1 MLPFFR
7 NPGKRIQIVAII
19 QFFVMSLGMI
29 VGGIVL
35 LDSGIGEAL
44 GIVMILV
51 GPAVSYVINLMVSGF
66 GSLVENSEYMSRP
79 VVVRSAV
86 PQSPAPASVS
96 APAPARSPAPAP
108 APAPARTAAPA
119 PAPTPAP
126 APAPVPDD
134 ESTDPDEMNV
144 AMPPKDDLETIK
156 ASLIEEL
163 GNTEITD
170 ENDLRIIN
178 YAMKFWSDQTMTK
191 NLNSNLPFLSP
202 QTAACVEKLLNG
214 PQACIRPVLEAI
226 LNKGNE

>member
-7 NPGKRIQIVAII
+7 NPGKKIQIVAII

-96 APAPARSPAPAP
+96 